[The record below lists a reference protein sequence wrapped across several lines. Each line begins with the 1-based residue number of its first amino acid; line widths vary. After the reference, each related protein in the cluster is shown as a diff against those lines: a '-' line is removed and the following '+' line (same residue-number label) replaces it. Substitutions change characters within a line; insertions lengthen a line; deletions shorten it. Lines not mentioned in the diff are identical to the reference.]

1 VCCVGRLVVIEG
13 LDGAGKRTLADG
25 LATALTEQH
34 ASVTRMAFPRYG
46 SDIHAELVR
55 DALYGRLGDLPGS
68 VHGMAVLFALD
79 RRGAAETLRALQ
91 LRYDVVLVDRYVASN
106 AAYGA
111 ARLGETAEGPFV
123 EWIHDLEV
131 DRFGV
136 PVPDVQ
142 LLLQVPVSVAAARAR
157 WRAETDSERPKDLY
171 EADGG
176 LQARCARLYEGLAA
190 REWLA
195 PWSALTIS
203 ETVSE
208 KGTAGAAGTPED
220 TAHGTAAGPPMR
232 ELARQLLGG

>member
-1 VCCVGRLVVIEG
+1 MVVIEG

-46 SDIHAELVR
+46 SDVHAELVH
-55 DALYGRLGDLPGS
+55 DALYGRLGDLPRS

-91 LRYDVVLVDRYVASN
+91 RRYDVVLVDRYVASN

-111 ARLGETAEGPFV
+111 ARLEETAEGPFV
-123 EWIHDLEV
+123 EWIHELEV

-142 LLLQVPVSVAAARAR
+142 LLLQVPVSVASARAR
-157 WRAETDSERPKDLY
+157 CRAETDSGRAKDLY

-176 LQARCARLYEGLAA
+176 LQARCALLYDGLAS
-190 REWLA
+190 RGWLA
-195 PWSALTIS
+195 PWSVLTIS
-203 ETVSE
+203 ETISE
-208 KGTAGAAGTPED
+208 KGTAGVPED
-220 TAHGTAAGPPMR
+220 TADSAAAEPPLR
-232 ELARQLLGG
+232 ELARQLLDG